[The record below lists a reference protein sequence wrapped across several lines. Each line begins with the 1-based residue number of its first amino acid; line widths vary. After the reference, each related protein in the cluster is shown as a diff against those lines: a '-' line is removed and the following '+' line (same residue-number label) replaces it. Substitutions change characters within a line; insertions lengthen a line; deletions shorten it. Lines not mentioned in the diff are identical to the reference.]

1 MRRCFGIAAIF
12 ALSTTGVAE
21 AKCDYLVQ
29 AGARHQGDRLIDS
42 YKKLIRCDKNAA
54 QDAYKTYMQQAGK
67 GGTESLS
74 NLALV
79 AIDNQIWNPVWE
91 MIGKIS
97 DYNMRDEVAA
107 VIGEKC
113 ASKEKVVNFLQG
125 AYFGLRDLDFKQW
138 DDALIVC
145 ESPTFEAWLIQNV
158 ENPPAKQYDEKWDTL
173 ADVLTERKKVGALPH
188 LTKAAVAAA
197 KNNGPYDT
205 ILSHM
210 ADSIDAPFGQEPNP
224 EEKTALEAALVEV
237 AKQVGSKRALAVAGQ
252 LADAGSEDKAASL
265 LPSIYPK
272 RVAAD
277 GSFLWAGAAVEA
289 GTCKDG
295 EKVAIVHLAV
305 LKDPGN
311 RFDVFDEATAP
322 LRKNKARLKKCT
334 VDVEPWPIWV
344 SEKPLKG
351 ARDAEKA
358 ATPLI
363 ADWKSRGYKV
373 RIRSEK
379 SISLP

>member
-1 MRRCFGIAAIF
+1 
-12 ALSTTGVAE
+12 
-21 AKCDYLVQ
+21 
-29 AGARHQGDRLIDS
+29 
-42 YKKLIRCDKNAA
+42 
-54 QDAYKTYMQQAGK
+54 
-67 GGTESLS
+67 
-74 NLALV
+74 
-79 AIDNQIWNPVWE
+79 
-91 MIGKIS
+91 
-97 DYNMRDEVAA
+97 
-107 VIGEKC
+107 
-113 ASKEKVVNFLQG
+113 
-125 AYFGLRDLDFKQW
+125 
-138 DDALIVC
+138 
-145 ESPTFEAWLIQNV
+145 
-158 ENPPAKQYDEKWDTL
+158 
-173 ADVLTERKKVGALPH
+173 
-188 LTKAAVAAA
+188 KAAVAAA

-358 ATPLI
+358 A
-363 ADWKSRGYKV
+363 
-373 RIRSEK
+373 
-379 SISLP
+379 